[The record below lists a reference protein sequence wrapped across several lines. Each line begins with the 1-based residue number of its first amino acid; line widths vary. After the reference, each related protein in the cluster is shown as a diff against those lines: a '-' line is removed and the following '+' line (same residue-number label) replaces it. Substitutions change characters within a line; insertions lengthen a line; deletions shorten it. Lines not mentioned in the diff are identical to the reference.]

1 MKGISIDG
9 QKLHEVRMLTIPYSS
24 DAVSYL
30 VYPRSRIIFE
40 KTDDCIVLCIPP
52 MLAVELYRK
61 GILPQNEEQA
71 VQISISGKLVGSFRV
86 SDFRYPNTSSDRL
99 VTITLGRQANRS
111 GSGPTRE
118 S

>member
-1 MKGISIDG
+1 MKGISMDG
-9 QKLHEVRMLTIPYSS
+9 QKLHEVRMLMVPYSP
-24 DAVSYL
+24 DTVSYL
-30 VYPRSRIIFE
+30 AYPKSRILFE
-40 KTDDCIVLCIPP
+40 KTDDCIVLRIPP

-71 VQISISGKLVGSFRV
+71 FPVSISGKLVGSFRV

-99 VTITLGRQANRS
+99 VTITLGRQANRM
-111 GSGPTRE
+111 GSGPPRG